1 MLTLHTLKCFMHIED
16 RILAELQQ
24 RKPASLLAEGA
35 VAQALAH
42 VHFASH
48 ADCVLV
54 APADA
59 ADMAIAFLDAI
70 GGKAQVFA
78 LIGLLKQK
86 APAVL
91 IAVNDGAPMGF
102 NDYLS
107 LGMQRL
113 AEADER
119 GRSLYLFDL
128 HTYKPAPDWLNAK
141 YWAHP
146 ELWKP

>member
-1 MLTLHTLKCFMHIED
+1 MRIED

-24 RKPASLLAEGA
+24 RKPARLLAEG
-35 VAQALAH
+35 VAALTLARDH
-42 VHFASH
+42 LADH
-48 ADCVLV
+48 AGCVLA
-54 APADA
+54 APAGT
-59 ADMAIAFLDAI
+59 ADVAIAFLDAH
-70 GGKAQVFA
+70 GDKDKAFA

-91 IAVNDGAPMGF
+91 IAANDSAPLGF

-113 AEADER
+113 AEADDA
-119 GRSLYLFDL
+119 GRALYLFDL
-128 HTYKPAPDWLNAK
+128 HTYKPAPDWLNSK